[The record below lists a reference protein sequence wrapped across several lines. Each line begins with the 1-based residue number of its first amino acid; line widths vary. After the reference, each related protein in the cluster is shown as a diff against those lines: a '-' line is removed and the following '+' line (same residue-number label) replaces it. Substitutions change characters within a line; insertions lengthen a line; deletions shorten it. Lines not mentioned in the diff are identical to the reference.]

1 MKNQFKRILQN
12 LEKDFGEEI
21 FSDENALRLR
31 KALGQRESIAN
42 DILAFAN
49 IKGIPQKIYNAKKA
63 ASDFSSNEKQQEQF
77 LKNCYQDLINA
88 QMLPDS
94 AYDVISAFAE
104 VFAFPQINQ
113 FESQKELGEF
123 IYKEKTYKTCRI
135 GSTIW
140 MAENFLV
147 MENEWVGPGSTQWL
161 IKLGLVHIPKSE
173 SACGGK
179 LVELASY
186 EKAVRSAPQGWRL
199 PTIADY
205 QDLVCEIKGVTNKTG
220 AALKSTSKWK
230 NGLDLFGFNAA
241 PIKMNDGNQVVYFWL
256 KGDSGDPELPRLCI
270 SLDNEFDEIQ
280 FMRTEASDVNCIR
293 YVKDN

>member
-1 MKNQFKRILQN
+1 MIQQLKKVLQN

-31 KALGQRESIAN
+31 KALGQRKSIAN

-49 IKGIPQKIYNAKKA
+49 IKGIPQKIYNAKRA
-63 ASDFSSNEKQQEQF
+63 ASDFASSENQQEQI
-77 LKNCYQDLINA
+77 LKDCYQDLINA

-94 AYDVISAFAE
+94 AYDVISAFTE

-123 IYKEKTYKTCRI
+123 IYKNKTYKTCRI
-135 GSTIW
+135 GNTIW

-147 MENEWVGPGSTQWL
+147 MENEF
-161 IKLGLVHIPKSE
+161 
-173 SACGGK
+173 
-179 LVELASY
+179 ASY

-205 QDLVCEIKGVTNKTG
+205 QDLICEIKGVTNKTG
-220 AALKSTSKWK
+220 AALKSASKWK

-241 PIKMNDGNQVVYFWL
+241 PIKMDDENQVVYFWL
-256 KGDSGDPELPRLCI
+256 KGDSGDPELPRLCL

-280 FMRTEASDVNCIR
+280 FMRTETNDVNCIR

>member
-1 MKNQFKRILQN
+1 MIQQLKKVLQN

-31 KALGQRESIAN
+31 KALGQRMSIAN

-49 IKGIPQKIYNAKKA
+49 VKGVPQKLYNAKKA
-63 ASDFSSNEKQQEQF
+63 ASDFSSSEKQQEQI
-77 LKNCYQDLINA
+77 LKNCYQELINA

-94 AYDVISAFAE
+94 AFEVISAFAE
-104 VFAFPQINQ
+104 IFALPLISQ
-113 FESQKELGEF
+113 FECQKELGEF
-123 IYKEKTYKTCRI
+123 IYKDRTYKTCQI
-135 GSTIW
+135 GCSIW

-147 MENEWVGPGSTQWL
+147 MGNEF
-161 IKLGLVHIPKSE
+161 
-173 SACGGK
+173 
-179 LVELASY
+179 ASY

-205 QDLVCEIKGVTNKTG
+205 QDLICEIKGVTNKTG

-230 NGLDLFGFNAA
+230 NGLDLFGFNAM
-241 PIKMNDGNQVVYFWL
+241 PIKMDDGSLAVNFWL
-256 KGDSGDPELPRLCI
+256 KGDSGDSKLSRLCF

-280 FMRTEASDVNCIR
+280 FMRTETNDVNCIR

>member
-1 MKNQFKRILQN
+1 MIQQLKKVLQN

-31 KALGQRESIAN
+31 KALGQRMSIAN

-49 IKGIPQKIYNAKKA
+49 VKGVPQKLYNAKKA
-63 ASDFSSNEKQQEQF
+63 ASDFSLGEKQQEQI
-77 LKNCYQDLINA
+77 LKNCYQELINA
-88 QMLPDS
+88 QMLPDT

-104 VFAFPQINQ
+104 IFAFSQINQ
-113 FESQKELGEF
+113 FESKKELGEF
-123 IYKEKTYKTCRI
+123 IYKDRIYKTCQI

-147 MENEWVGPGSTQWL
+147 MGNEF
-161 IKLGLVHIPKSE
+161 
-173 SACGGK
+173 
-179 LVELASY
+179 ASY

-205 QDLVCEIKGVTNKTG
+205 QDLICEIKGVTNKTG

-230 NGLDLFGFNAA
+230 NGLDLFGFNAT
-241 PIKMNDGNQVVYFWL
+241 PIKMDDGNQVVYFWL

>member
-1 MKNQFKRILQN
+1 MKNQFKKILQN

-21 FSDENALRLR
+21 FSNENASRLR
-31 KALGQRESIAN
+31 KALEQRDSIAN

-49 IKGIPQKIYNAKKA
+49 IKGIPQKIYNAKKT
-63 ASDFSSNEKQQEQF
+63 ASDFASSEKQQEQI

-94 AYDVISAFAE
+94 AYDVISVFAE

-113 FESQKELGEF
+113 FEGQKELGEF
-123 IYKEKTYKTCRI
+123 IYKDKTYKTCRI
-135 GSTIW
+135 GNTIW

-147 MENEWVGPGSTQWL
+147 MGNEWIGPGSTPWSM
-161 IKLGLVHIPKSE
+161 ILGLTIPKSE

-186 EKAVRSAPQGWRL
+186 EKAVRCAPQGWRL

-205 QDLVCEIKGVTNKTG
+205 QDLICEIKGVTNKTG

-230 NGLDLFGFNAA
+230 NGLDLFGFNAI
-241 PIKMNDGNQVVYFWL
+241 PIKMDDGSQAVNFWL
-256 KGDSGDPELPRLCI
+256 KGDSGDSELPRLCI
-270 SLDNEFDEIQ
+270 SLDDESDEIQ
-280 FMRTEASDVNCIR
+280 FRRTEASCINCIR